1 MRPDAPLIPTAA
13 YPYTLAQREAHAE
26 QHILVLAGLSVQR
39 MEQAKSAHV
48 AATYGVPHMVNRLKG
63 MKARFRNELSISG
76 EGK

>member
-1 MRPDAPLIPTAA
+1 
-13 YPYTLAQREAHAE
+13 
-26 QHILVLAGLSVQR
+26 

-48 AATYGVPHMVNRLKG
+48 AATYGVPHLVTAKLKA